1 MCSGSQDGDH
11 EVSTG
16 KGIRLGKGQET
27 LGDPE
32 KGLIRGQAQHKPT
45 ESGQLVWK
53 KAHLFS
59 NTRRDYQNLK
69 KIVHSFVHGS
79 LCSSPFGQSITA
91 LIGT

>member
-45 ESGQLVWK
+45 KSQD
-53 KAHLFS
+53 S
-59 NTRRDYQNLK
+59 
-69 KIVHSFVHGS
+69 
-79 LCSSPFGQSITA
+79 
-91 LIGT
+91 